1 MGKVE
6 EEKGPAQTGTA
17 TTKKQRLLL
26 GARLETATLDS
37 SARYSVAIEYMCPG
51 AAAEAAAQSVL
62 VLA

>member
-17 TTKKQRLLL
+17 TTKKQRLL

-51 AAAEAAAQSVL
+51 AAEAAAQSVL